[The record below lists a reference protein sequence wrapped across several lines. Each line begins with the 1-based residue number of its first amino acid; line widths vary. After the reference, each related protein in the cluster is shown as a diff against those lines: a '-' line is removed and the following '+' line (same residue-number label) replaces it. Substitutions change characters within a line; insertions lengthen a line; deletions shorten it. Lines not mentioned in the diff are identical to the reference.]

1 MKVKVK
7 LKGGI
12 IMDTVITGRFISE
25 LRKEKGLTQAELA
38 EKLNV
43 TDKAVSKWE
52 RDLSCPDVSSLSKLA
67 ETLGISLDEL
77 MSGKSISSKKL
88 DMVELVCTAVS
99 FAMGIAVIIL
109 FILSFFSNE
118 PAMFTLLIFF
128 LNSQSLFYSSLYIVS
143 FLNYQD

>member
-1 MKVKVK
+1 MTKTMGTIICESRKN
-7 LKGGI
+7 KG
-12 IMDTVITGRFISE
+12 M
-25 LRKEKGLTQAELA
+25 TQADLA
-38 EKLNV
+38 QAMNV

-109 FILSFFSNE
+109 SILSKLNLSTTPVKTEDLLVMIAVGLTSVAFSKLRKIGN
-118 PAMFTLLIFF
+118 
-128 LNSQSLFYSSLYIVS
+128 
-143 FLNYQD
+143 